1 MSIMLLKQMTTKNLE
16 NIFNTEET
24 KLPTTIISAEVVED
38 KEVFSSSI
46 KKEIKPKLTDS
57 AYIRKSLKTTLEK
70 SQEAL
75 NLILDEVRLNVSNPR
90 NIEVLS
96 KLTDSISKLVG
107 QLTELNSKEKDVEIK
122 LDERENTELSKESN
136 YTQNNL
142 IISTNDVLDRIMKGI
157 NPPPKEEE

>member
-70 SQEAL
+70 SQEA
-75 NLILDEVRLNVSNPR
+75 
-90 NIEVLS
+90 
-96 KLTDSISKLVG
+96 
-107 QLTELNSKEKDVEIK
+107 
-122 LDERENTELSKESN
+122 
-136 YTQNNL
+136 
-142 IISTNDVLDRIMKGI
+142 
-157 NPPPKEEE
+157 

>member
-1 MSIMLLKQMTTKNLE
+1 M
-16 NIFNTEET
+16 
-24 KLPTTIISAEVVED
+24 
-38 KEVFSSSI
+38 
-46 KKEIKPKLTDS
+46 
-57 AYIRKSLKTTLEK
+57 
-70 SQEAL
+70 
-75 NLILDEVRLNVSNPR
+75 
-90 NIEVLS
+90 LS